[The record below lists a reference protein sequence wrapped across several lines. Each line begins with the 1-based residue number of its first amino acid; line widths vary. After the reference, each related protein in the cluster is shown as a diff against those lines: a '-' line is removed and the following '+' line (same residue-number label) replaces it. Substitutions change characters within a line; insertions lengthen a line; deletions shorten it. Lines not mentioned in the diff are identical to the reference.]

1 VVVVHHDVTLDR
13 TTNATGPIAART
25 AAELASVDAG
35 CRFVPPARAASPVG
49 VVPDGGAWTSG
60 TTAIPTLEEV
70 LRRYPTARVIVEM
83 KVNSAAM
90 GRAVADQVRRSGATA
105 RVCAAGFGLQSL
117 QAVREALPELATSA
131 SQEETRLALYR
142 SWVRLPVRRAPYGGY
157 QVPEVAG
164 PQRVVSPRF
173 VRHAHDIGL
182 RVQVWTVD
190 DPEDMQRL
198 LVWGVDG
205 LITNRPDLAV
215 RARDAFVARRGTGA

>member
-1 VVVVHHDVTLDR
+1 
-13 TTNATGPIAART
+13 
-25 AAELASVDAG
+25 
-35 CRFVPPARAASPVG
+35 
-49 VVPDGGAWTSG
+49 VVPDGDAWAAG
-60 TTAIPTLEEV
+60 TTAIPALEDV

-83 KVNSAAM
+83 KVNSDAM
-90 GRAVADQVRRSGATA
+90 GRAVAEQVRRSGATG
-105 RVCAAGFGLQSL
+105 RVCAAGFGRQSL
-117 QAVREALPELATSA
+117 RAVREALPELATSA

-173 VRHAHDIGL
+173 VRHAHGIGL

-198 LVWGVDG
+198 FGWGVDG

-215 RARDAFVARRGTGA
+215 LERDRFIARRAETPTGSGHVGSGFMPDR